1 MAFGQ
6 RRALAQ
12 HDWGPV
18 ARPVQQQGIL
28 LQIGKTQQGAAALA
42 RTHGGM
48 NEEQRHELRIAFK
61 KLRYALEFFVPLLPR
76 KGRSS
81 YFASLAKIH
90 ELLGLLNDLV
100 TAAQRIATLP
110 RNKDMPPLICGW
122 FAGRAHLLTQL
133 FDEELQYFLTL
144 PVPWRSLV
152 GRRKDKV
159 IRSV

>member
-1 MAFGQ
+1 MEEVNKGKKKRTGRAV
-6 RRALAQ
+6 RRRSRKI
-12 HDWGPV
+12 V
-18 ARPVQQQGIL
+18 
-28 LQIGKTQQGAAALA
+28 ALA

-48 NEEQRHELRIAFK
+48 DEEQRHELRIAFK

-81 YFASLAKIH
+81 YLASLAKIQ

-110 RNKDMPPLICGW
+110 RNKDMPPLINGW

-133 FDEELQYFLTL
+133 FEEELQYFLNL
-144 PVPWRSLV
+144 PVPWRREDRA
-152 GRRKDKV
+152 GKGER
-159 IRSV
+159 